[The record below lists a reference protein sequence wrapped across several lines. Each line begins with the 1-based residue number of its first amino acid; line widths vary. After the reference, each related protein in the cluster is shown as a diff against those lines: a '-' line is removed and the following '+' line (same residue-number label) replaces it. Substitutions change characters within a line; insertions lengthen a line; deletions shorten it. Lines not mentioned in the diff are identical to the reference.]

1 MKLSQHFSYQEFIKS
16 QTAARKGIKN
26 EPDDAQLYSMKMVC
40 MNILEPIRTTFERP
54 VIITSGFRSP
64 ELCVAIGSSTN
75 SQHAKGEAADFEIP
89 GVDNRELALW
99 IKSELEYDQLI
110 LEFYKDN
117 EPTSGWIHCSYTE
130 GMPRKQFLHAF
141 REEGKTKY
149 KPILGKAKDLLV

>member
-26 EPDDAQLYSMKMVC
+26 EPDDAQLYNMKMIC
-40 MNILEPIRTTFERP
+40 ANILEPVRDNFGGP

-89 GVDNRELALW
+89 GTSNKEVADW
-99 IKSELEYDQLI
+99 IHANLVYDQLI
-110 LEFYKDN
+110 LEFFDGKDPN
-117 EPTSGWIHCSYTE
+117 SGWIHCSHK
-130 GMPRKQFLHAF
+130 GNDNRKQ
-141 REEGKTKY
+141 
-149 KPILGKAKDLLV
+149 IQ